1 MPVDIVTKTGR
12 RIGRIS
18 DNMDQEDTI
27 IINGKEVSL
36 EDVYKDEKLKKA
48 FNDHVKEIQDV
59 RRENKDIDGD

>member
-36 EDVYKDEKLKKA
+36 EDVYKDEKLKKT